1 MFNITF
7 QELVKPTTFMNP
19 HGPST
24 IREISQVRRHNCSC
38 GKKAMK
44 KLKRYRKVNW
54 DYPTDGFSKYSL
66 TIGYIYS
73 PLLVAILFDS
83 RLSPSKIANF

>member
-24 IREISQVRRHNCSC
+24 IREINQVRRHNCSC
-38 GKKAMK
+38 GKRATK
-44 KLKRYRKVNW
+44 KLKRYRKV
-54 DYPTDGFSKYSL
+54 TG
-66 TIGYIYS
+66 TI
-73 PLLVAILFDS
+73 PLMGS
-83 RLSPSKIANF
+83 RNTP